1 VAKTIPVPPVDAATL
16 ALRDELHVSRESWAR
31 IEAFVALLFQWQ
43 ARINL
48 VAPSTLPEIWWR
60 HVADSFQ
67 LIKHLPQNVTR
78 LADLGS
84 GSGFPGLPL
93 ALLGPFDVTLFE
105 SNGKKAAFLAEALRS
120 CGGRGRVV
128 MKRLED
134 VTDAEA
140 KGFDVVTARAL
151 APLPLL
157 LDWSYPFLRQGAQA
171 LFHKGQDVESEL
183 TSTTKSWRIKAD
195 RLPSSTDSEAVL
207 LFIHEVSR
215 V

>member
-1 VAKTIPVPPVDAATL
+1 MTKTPAVPPVDAATL
-16 ALRDELHVSRESWAR
+16 RMRDDLHVSRESWAR

-48 VAPSTLPEIWWR
+48 VSPATLKDVWWR

-67 LIKHLPQNVTR
+67 LLKHLPQGDTR
-78 LADLGS
+78 IADLGS

-105 SNGKKAAFLAEALRS
+105 SNGKKAAFLAEAL
-120 CGGRGRVV
+120 GRVV

-134 VTDAEA
+134 VTDVEA
-140 KGFDVVTARAL
+140 HGFDFVTARAL
-151 APLPLL
+151 APLPVL
-157 LDWSYPFLRQGAQA
+157 LDWSYPFLKEGAKG

-183 TSTTKSWRIKAD
+183 TQTTKSWRIKAD

-207 LFIHEVSR
+207 LFIHKAEHV
-215 V
+215 

>member
-1 VAKTIPVPPVDAATL
+1 VGKSLVVPPVDAATL
-16 ALRDELHVSRESWAR
+16 ALRDELNVSRESWAR

-48 VAPSTLPEIWWR
+48 VSPATLQDVWWR

-67 LIKHLPQNVTR
+67 LVKHLPQNGAR
-78 LADLGS
+78 IADLGS

-93 ALLGPFDVTLFE
+93 ALLEPFDVTLFE

-120 CGGRGRVV
+120 CGGRGKVV

-134 VTDAEA
+134 VTGADA
-140 KGFDVVTARAL
+140 KGFDFVTARAL
-151 APLPLL
+151 APLPILL
-157 LDWSYPFLRQGAQA
+157 EWSYPFLKQGGKG
-171 LFHKGQDVESEL
+171 LFHKGQDVENEL
-183 TSTTKSWRIKAD
+183 TSATKSWRIKAD

-207 LFIHEVSR
+207 LFVHEAENV
-215 V
+215 